1 MNRKIRKDYQMDLK
15 LKEKTDDES
24 SVKKAQ
30 APART
35 GRSIAELA
43 SLSTLSEEEL
53 EEANGEVEDGD
64 TYDEYEEDTDENDAD
79 MTETEEDGEE
89 AEEEEEPKDK
99 NEPPMEHY
107 GRVFRFEGKPT
118 ADDIFRFMFYHTY
131 CSVVG
136 VIAILLLVAS
146 VVMAVWSFMDGNI
159 MQGCIFAGVFLFV
172 AINSPLS
179 IRKRSKKQAEAMSTG
194 EGVITYTFSDAG
206 FDMKRMQEYA
216 PYKYENI
223 MKVVKGKTAYYV
235 YLGKMRA
242 FLCPKADLGANE
254 ETFLQLIR
262 ENVKNFKG

>member
-1 MNRKIRKDYQMDLK
+1 MDLK
-15 LKEKTDDES
+15 LKEKNDDEAA
-24 SVKKAQ
+24 VKKVQ
-30 APART
+30 TPART

-43 SLSTLSEEEL
+43 SISTLSDEEL
-53 EEANGEVEDGD
+53 EEANEEVEDD
-64 TYDEYEEDTDENDAD
+64 ASYEEYEADTDENDDVTDTAD
-79 MTETEEDGEE
+79 EEEYVEE
-89 AEEEEEPKDK
+89 AEEEEEQEK

-107 GRVFRFEGKPT
+107 GRKFSFDGKPT
-118 ADDIFRFMFYHTY
+118 ANDIFRFMFYHTY

-146 VVMAVWSFMDGNI
+146 VVMAVWSFKDGN
-159 MQGCIFAGVFLFV
+159 MLQGCIFAGVFLFV

-179 IRKRSKKQAEAMSTG
+179 ISKRSKKQAEAMSTG

-242 FLCPKADLGANE
+242 FLATKADLGSNE

>member
-1 MNRKIRKDYQMDLK
+1 MDLK
-15 LKEKTDDES
+15 LKEKNVEEE
-24 SVKKAQ
+24 VAKKAQ
-30 APART
+30 APVKT

-43 SLSTLSEEEL
+43 ALSTLSEDEL
-53 EEANGEVEDGD
+53 EEANEEAEDNTGFD
-64 TYDEYEEDTDENDAD
+64 EAGFDEEYEEDAEGYDEADA
-79 MTETEEDGEE
+79 EG
-89 AEEEEEPKDK
+89 EEEEQPAEETSKVD
-99 NEPPMEHY
+99 PPMEHY

-136 VIAILLLVAS
+136 VIAILLLLAS

-159 MQGCIFAGVFLFV
+159 LQGCIFSGVFLFV

-179 IRKRSKKQAEAMSTG
+179 IRKRSKKQSESMSTG

-216 PYKYENI
+216 TYKYENI

-242 FLCPKADLGANE
+242 FLATKVDLGANE
-254 ETFLQLIR
+254 ETFVQLIR

>member
-172 AINSPLS
+172 AINSPIDGESFFHALNSIVIVFQFVQYSGDIIQCNSYVRMAVPENSLS
-179 IRKRSKKQAEAMSTG
+179 YGQR
-194 EGVITYTFSDAG
+194 
-206 FDMKRMQEYA
+206 
-216 PYKYENI
+216 
-223 MKVVKGKTAYYV
+223 
-235 YLGKMRA
+235 L
-242 FLCPKADLGANE
+242 L
-254 ETFLQLIR
+254 
-262 ENVKNFKG
+262 

>member
-1 MNRKIRKDYQMDLK
+1 MDLK
-15 LKEKTDDES
+15 LKEKNDEEV
-24 SVKKAQ
+24 VKKAQ
-30 APART
+30 APVRT

-43 SLSTLSEEEL
+43 SISTLSEEEL
-53 EEANGEVEDGD
+53 EEANEEVEDIED
-64 TYDEYEEDTDENDAD
+64 YEEYEEDTEDNDSEND
-79 MTETEEDGEE
+79 TEEEGEE
-89 AEEEEEPKDK
+89 EVEEEPEDK

-107 GRVFRFEGKPT
+107 GRKFSFDGKPT

-146 VVMAVWSFMDGNI
+146 VVMAVWSFKDGNVL
-159 MQGCIFAGVFLFV
+159 QGCIFAGVFMFV

-179 IRKRSKKQAEAMSTG
+179 IRKRSKKQSEAMSTG

-216 PYKYENI
+216 PYKYSNI

-242 FLCPKADLGANE
+242 FLATKADLGANE